1 MSECSACDL
10 LSGVLE
16 INFLQ
21 RLTLIT
27 FARLVSRVLVL
38 RPGLSQC
45 TETIVVTV
53 TYSIFPLDDAVLFTT
68 VTQQWSLYSMRRAL
82 LKQRNSQH
90 KTEIQQERTL

>member
-38 RPGLSQC
+38 RPGLS
-45 TETIVVTV
+45 
-53 TYSIFPLDDAVLFTT
+53 
-68 VTQQWSLYSMRRAL
+68 
-82 LKQRNSQH
+82 
-90 KTEIQQERTL
+90 